1 MILEDFKG
9 HRSEMTSEFCE
20 RVFTPLCWQ
29 PQLHARSHCVSR
41 MCHALSLSRG
51 AWGVGDVRGG
61 VQLTPLSTSFCI
73 SKNIQKFISH
83 QRASSSAGAAAWL
96 KTMSFN
102 VLKMSCKVLLPKVPL
117 AYDPLHSNI
126 KWHAWLFS
134 WNKSFLV
141 ITVIC
146 GSRPYTP
153 ITPVWG
159 ISVSVSI
166 WEREREEKN
175 NCRMKP
181 LKRNLMRQ

>member
-1 MILEDFKG
+1 MSSVSVCL
-9 HRSEMTSEFCE
+9 R
-20 RVFTPLCWQ
+20 LCVDN
-29 PQLHARSHCVSR
+29 LNCMRARTVYLACV
-41 MCHALSLSRG
+41 MHYHYQGGRG
-51 AWGVGDVRGG
+51 ALGVCVCGEGG

-166 WEREREEKN
+166 WERERKKTIVAWN
-175 NCRMKP
+175 R
-181 LKRNLMRQ
+181 